1 MRRAH
6 QRPHLNHQVK
16 RRDKTKANRQ
26 RLRVLGDDETFNQSQ
41 NAQNNGADQQ
51 VLLELL
57 LALLHLISGVGA
69 QKSGHLPLPRERR

>member
-16 RRDKTKANRQ
+16 RRDKAKANRQ
-26 RLRVLGDDETFNQSQ
+26 RLRVLRNNEAFNQGQ
-41 NAQNNGADQQ
+41 NAQNNGADQE

-57 LALLHLISGVGA
+57 LAVLHLISGVGA
-69 QKSGHLPLPRERR
+69 QKSGHLTLPRERR